1 MKARYAK
8 KNYPD
13 EFPYR
18 CKCIVVFQNIDGVDV
33 VLFALYVYEHGDDNP
48 FPNKKTV
55 YVSYLDSVHFLKPRK
70 MRTTIYHEI
79 LISYLDYARAK
90 GFEQAFI
97 WACPPLKGDDYIF
110 YAKPEDQKTPK
121 DVRLRQWYIEM
132 LVESQKRNIVGKVTN
147 MYDQYFAD
155 KSLDASCVP
164 YFEGDYFPG
173 EAENIIKELNESG
186 EKASASGGKKKSAS
200 KSKKSSKSKSPK
212 DMVYSGGTDV
222 VMQKFCEA
230 IQGMKDSF
238 IVAFLNCK
246 DAKPENLVVPK
257 KIIEYRQANGII
269 PDTLEDTKVDAEKA
283 ASQSD
288 VAAESKEGGEGKSEA
303 KEDESGSAVDDK
315 SGQSKAEGATEE
327 EKKEDAG
334 PSAQAVLE
342 DKKTDVGSSTEAVA
356 EEKKAD
362 EDMTVPESDDKA
374 DSAAETSS
382 DEKKA
387 DEEMTAPEN
396 DDKAANAVETSSDEK
411 KADEEMAEKGDAGE
425 VNATPDV
432 NVSDVKPQ
440 AATADAIEAPGS
452 EPEIKKVEEAS
463 GKKPD
468 PVASVSDDRSPP
480 AEEKLPTSR
489 KRDADGNAVV
499 PSETTSSSSGKVL
512 DRNGKPIRI
521 IDDDAEELDCEFFD
535 TRQCFLDLC
544 RGNHYQFDELRRA
557 KHTSMMV
564 LWHLQNREAP
574 KFVQQCFAC
583 AREIASGYRH
593 HCNTCPDF
601 DLCTECYRDP
611 NANRGQCTHKLE
623 AIRVDN
629 QGASSSLTEEQ
640 RRERQRNIN
649 LHITLIEHAA
659 RCKSTTCKSSN
670 CQKMKSYLKHSLVC
684 TVKASGGCKLC
695 KRIWTLLRIHANAC
709 KSNTCPIPQCN
720 AIRKRI
726 RQLRLKQQAMDDRR
740 RQEMN
745 RHYRAGMMSG
755 N

>member
-1 MKARYAK
+1 MREAIKARYIK

-70 MRTTIYHEI
+70 MRTFIYHEI

-110 YAKPEDQKTPK
+110 YAKPEDQKIPK
-121 DVRLRQWYIEM
+121 EVRLRQWYLDM
-132 LVESQKRNIVGKVTN
+132 LDECQRRNIVGKVTN
-147 MYDQYFAD
+147 MYDQYLAD
-155 KSLDASCVP
+155 KTLDFSCVP

-173 EAENIIKELNESG
+173 EAENIIKTLNESG
-186 EKASASGGKKKSAS
+186 DKKSSGGGKKKAAS
-200 KSKKSSKSKSPK
+200 KSKKSNSNKSPEDK
-212 DMVYSGGTDV
+212 VYNGGRDV

-230 IQGMKDSF
+230 IEGMKHSF
-238 IVAFLNCK
+238 IVAYLNCK
-246 DAKPENLVVPK
+246 TAKPENLVVPK
-257 KIIEYRQANGII
+257 KIMEYRKANGVICGAT
-269 PDTLEDTKVDAEKA
+269 DGAKLEAEKPQS
-283 ASQSD
+283 ASTG
-288 VAAESKEGGEGKSEA
+288 ESKANSLN
-303 KEDESGSAVDDK
+303 
-315 SGQSKAEGATEE
+315 E
-327 EKKEDAG
+327 EKKSDDMAG
-334 PSAQAVLE
+334 SMRE
-342 DKKTDVGSSTEAVA
+342 N
-356 EEKKAD
+356 KAD
-362 EDMTVPESDDKA
+362 ETKSSAEVRDVKVEA
-374 DSAAETSS
+374 DSS
-382 DEKKA
+382 
-387 DEEMTAPEN
+387 
-396 DDKAANAVETSSDEK
+396 
-411 KADEEMAEKGDAGE
+411 
-425 VNATPDV
+425 
-432 NVSDVKPQ
+432 
-440 AATADAIEAPGS
+440 GS
-452 EPEIKKVEEAS
+452 NLE
-463 GKKPD
+463 
-468 PVASVSDDRSPP
+468 SVPSKCPP
-480 AEEKLPTSR
+480 TEEKLPVSK
-489 KRDADGNAVV
+489 KRNVDGKSVAT
-499 PSETTSSSSGKVL
+499 PTDTKSSSSDSKL
-512 DRNGKPIRI
+512 DRNGKPLRI
-521 IDDDAEELDCEFFD
+521 MDDDTEELDCEFFN

-583 AREIASGYRH
+583 AREISSGYRH

-611 NANRGQCTHKLE
+611 SSNRGTCNHKLE

-629 QGASSSLTEEQ
+629 QGASSGLTEEQ
-640 RRERQRNIN
+640 RRERQRNIQ
-649 LHITLIEHAA
+649 LHITLIEHAS
-659 RCKSTTCKSSN
+659 RCTSTSCKSSN
-670 CQKMKSYLKHSLVC
+670 CLKMKSYLKHGLVC

-695 KRIWTLLRIHANAC
+695 KRIWTLLRIHAQQC
-709 KSNTCPIPQCN
+709 KSNTCPIPQCI

-726 RQLRLKQQAMDDRR
+726 RQLQLKQQAMDDRR

-745 RHYRAGMMSG
+745 RHYRMGVSG